1 MDNEKRN
8 ISYTELKSKTLLCSE
23 NNKRIFQKNFPINTP
38 NKLIIFKSQTTLIP
52 SDELNKKY
60 WKKFLNQV
68 NENNFKLKNIEY
80 FIPKLL
86 IKKNSNLYLLRKLIE
101 EIYINISIE
110 TIHINS
116 EKLNNLFC
124 KKNTKKIF

>member
-1 MDNEKRN
+1 M
-8 ISYTELKSKTLLCSE
+8 T
-23 NNKRIFQKNFPINTP
+23 
-38 NKLIIFKSQTTLIP
+38 
-52 SDELNKKY
+52 
-60 WKKFLNQV
+60 
-68 NENNFKLKNIEY
+68 NFKLKNIEY

-116 EKLNNLFC
+116 EKLNNFA
-124 KKNTKKIF
+124 KKIQKKYFDIH